1 MATTAL
7 APEGK
12 AYARSWVLDWL
23 TTVDHKKIGVLYIV
37 NSFVFFFFAGL
48 LALVIRSEL
57 AVPGLQFVDESTF
70 NQSFTMHGTL
80 MIFLFIVPIFS
91 GFGNYVVPL
100 MLGAPDM
107 AFPRINALSFW
118 MLPLGGGL
126 IVSGYLVGGAAAG
139 GWTGY
144 NPLTQENFSPGDG
157 TDLWIMGLAVVGTAS
172 ILGSVNFLTTI
183 FKMRAPGMTLF
194 RMPIFVWTVLVTQSL
209 ILLATPVITAALIAL
224 FIDRNYGGS
233 FFDPSV
239 GGDPVLWQHLFWFFG
254 HPEVYIVILPA
265 LGVVSEVLPTFSRKP
280 LFGYRAFVWATI
292 GIGLLSFSVWAH
304 HMFTTGVVFLP
315 FFTFMTALIAI
326 PTGVKMFNWLAT
338 LWRGSL
344 VFTTAMLFGLG
355 IVSMFLI
362 GGISGVMLASAP
374 VDFHLQDTY
383 FVVAHLH
390 YVFFGGA
397 AMGVFAAM
405 YYWFPK
411 MSGRLLN
418 ETLGKVHFAMLF
430 VGFNAT
436 FFVQHMLGIQGMPR
450 RVADYA
456 ADAGWTEMNLIS
468 TAGAFLI
475 AASMVPFVINV
486 VTSLMNG
493 EKAGDDPWEGNTL
506 EWATTSPPPTYNFD
520 SLPPIRSE
528 RPVFDLRHRDDP
540 MFHPELAH
548 ANQAQTSEGKDR

>member
-1 MATTAL
+1 MATTTL
-7 APEGK
+7 EPGSRTYE
-12 AYARSWVLDWL
+12 RSWVLDWL

-37 NSFVFFFFAGL
+37 NGFAFFFFAGL

-70 NQSFTMHGTL
+70 NQAFTMHGTL
-80 MIFLFIVPIFS
+80 MIFLFIVPVFS
-91 GFGNYVVPL
+91 GFANYVVPL

-118 MLPLGGGL
+118 MLPLGGLL

-144 NPLTQENFSPGDG
+144 NPLTQEQFSPGDG
-157 TDLWIMGLAVVGTAS
+157 TDLWLMGLAVVGTAS

-194 RMPIFVWTVLVTQSL
+194 RMPIFVWTVLVTQAL
-209 ILLATPVITAALIAL
+209 ILLATPVLTAGLIAL

-239 GGDPVLWQHLFWFFG
+239 GGDPILWQHLFWFFG

-265 LGVVSEVLPTFSRKP
+265 LGVVSEILPVFSRKP

-292 GIGLLSFSVWAH
+292 AIGLLSFSVWAH

-344 VFTTAMLFGLG
+344 VFTSAMLFALG
-355 IVSMFLI
+355 VISMFLI
-362 GGISGVMLASAP
+362 GGISGVMLAAAP

-397 AMGVFAAM
+397 AMGVFASA

-411 MSGRLLN
+411 MTGRRLN
-418 ETLGKVHFAMLF
+418 EMLGKVHFWMLF

-436 FFVQHMLGIQGMPR
+436 FFVQHSLGIQGMPR
-450 RVADYA
+450 RVADYS

-475 AASMVPFVINV
+475 AASMVPFVVNV
-486 VTSLMNG
+486 VTTLLNG
-493 EKAGDDPWEGNTL
+493 ERVGDDPWEGNTL

-520 SLPPIRSE
+520 RLPPIRSE
-528 RPVFDLRHRDDP
+528 RPMFDLRHRDNP
-540 MFHPELAH
+540 SLHPEAD
-548 ANQAQTSEGKDR
+548 Q

>member
-1 MATTAL
+1 MATTTTL
-7 APEGK
+7 APGTTGYE
-12 AYARSWVLDWL
+12 RSWVLDWL

-37 NSFVFFFFAGL
+37 NAFAFFFFAGL
-48 LALVIRSEL
+48 LALVVRTEL
-57 AVPGLQFVDESTF
+57 AVPGLQFVDQSTF
-70 NQSFTMHGTL
+70 NQAFTMHGTL
-80 MIFLFIVPIFS
+80 MIFLFIVPVFS
-91 GFGNYVVPL
+91 GFANYVVPL

-118 MLPLGGGL
+118 MLPLGGLL

-144 NPLTQENFSPGDG
+144 APLTGVQFSPGDG

-183 FKMRAPGMTLF
+183 FKMRAPGMTLY
-194 RMPIFVWTVLVTQSL
+194 RMPIFVWTVMVTQAL

-239 GGDPVLWQHLFWFFG
+239 GGDPILWQHLFWFFG

-265 LGVVSEVLPTFSRKP
+265 LGVVSEILPVFSRKP

-292 GIGLLSFSVWAH
+292 AIGLLSFSVWAH

-344 VFTTAMLFGLG
+344 VFTTAMLFALG
-355 IVSMFLI
+355 VISMFLI
-362 GGISGVMLASAP
+362 GGISGVMLAAAP

-397 AMGVFAAM
+397 AMGVFASA

-411 MSGRLLN
+411 MTGRRLN
-418 ETLGKVHFAMLF
+418 ETLGKIHFGMLL
-430 VGFNAT
+430 VGFNAA
-436 FFVQHMLGIQGMPR
+436 FFVQHSLGIQGMPR
-450 RVADYA
+450 RIADYA

-475 AASMVPFVINV
+475 AFSMVPFVVNV
-486 VTSLMNG
+486 VTTLLNG
-493 EKAGDDPWEGNTL
+493 EKVGDDPWEGNTL

-520 SLPPIRSE
+520 RLPPIRSE
-528 RPVFDLRHRDDP
+528 RPVFDLRHKHEP
-540 MFHPELAH
+540 NLHPE
-548 ANQAQTSEGKDR
+548 ANP